1 LASTPTAPQQLK
13 SPFNQEVVTVPPDW
27 TPEFVAE
34 LVKRGF
40 EPVPAKK
47 K

>member
-1 LASTPTAPQQLK
+1 
-13 SPFNQEVVTVPPDW
+13 VTVPPDW